1 MLPVG
6 GLALARLA
14 PWRWLAAF
22 LLSVVAVAFSGSLT
36 YLDLFVIGAV
46 CWYCVVSAG
55 IATTLLGLLLDRR
68 PAPRGHRARRSQAG
82 WRPPAFLAAVT
93 MIGLGAL
100 IFAAAVPRAT
110 AAYQEALVRHLTES
124 GAMMYGAFW

>member
-1 MLPVG
+1 V
-6 GLALARLA
+6 
-14 PWRWLAAF
+14 AA
-22 LLSVVAVAFSGSLT
+22 SG
-36 YLDLFVIGAV
+36 V
-46 CWYCVVSAG
+46 
-55 IATTLLGLLLDRR
+55 
-68 PAPRGHRARRSQAG
+68 
-82 WRPPAFLAAVT
+82 LAAVT